1 MNKIKEYIKL
11 IRVKHYF
18 KNVLIFLPLIFSGNI
33 FNIEK
38 LIISIIGFIAF
49 SFVAS
54 VVYII
59 NDIRDIENDR
69 KHPIKRKRP
78 LPAGTVSKKEAII
91 LAIVMLLIAYL
102 LNTII
107 FVTCNMTIQNLVMS
121 MILLSL
127 YILLNIAHSFGLKN
141 KPIIDIVILV
151 SGFLIR
157 ILYGSAIT
165 NIEVSNWLYL
175 TVISGSFYMGLGK
188 RRNEI
193 KKQGD
198 KSREVLK
205 RYSKEFLDKNM
216 YVCLTLSI
224 VFYALWCVDSAT
236 IQRMGTN
243 LMVWTVPIVMIILM
257 KYSLDVEGDSYGDP
271 VDVLFKDKIL
281 LLIVAL
287 YAISVFSIM
296 YLL

>member
-78 LPAGTVSKKEAII
+78 LPAGTVSQKEAII

-127 YILLNIAHSFGLKN
+127 YILLNIAYSFGLKN
-141 KPIIDIVILV
+141 KPVIDIVILV

-236 IQRMGTN
+236 IQRMRTN

>member
-11 IRVKHYF
+11 IRLKHYF
-18 KNVLIFLPLIFSGNI
+18 KNILIFLPLIFSGNI
-33 FNIEK
+33 FNPEK
-38 LIISIIGFIAF
+38 LTDCIIGFLSF
-49 SFVAS
+49 CFVAS
-54 VVYII
+54 FIYII
-59 NDIRDIENDR
+59 NDLKDIENDR
-69 KHPIKRKRP
+69 NHPIKRNRP
-78 LPAGTVSKKEAII
+78 LASGAVSKKEAII
-91 LAIVMLLIAYL
+91 LATILVVIAVL

-107 FVTCNMTIQNLVMS
+107 FATGSITVQNLVKAAV
-121 MILLSL
+121 LLIS
-127 YILLNIAHSFGLKN
+127 YVLLNIAYSFGLKN

-157 ILYGSAIT
+157 VLYGSTIT
-165 NIEVSNWLYL
+165 DIEVSNWLYL
-175 TVISGSFYMGLGK
+175 TIISGSFYMGLGK

-224 VFYALWCVDSAT
+224 VFYALWCVDAT
-236 IQRMGTN
+236 TIERMGTN
-243 LMVWTVPIVMIILM
+243 LMVWTVPIIMIILM
-257 KYSLDVEGDSYGDP
+257 KYSLDVEGDSFGDP

-281 LLIVAL
+281 MLIVAL
-287 YAISVFSIM
+287 YAIIIFSII
-296 YLL
+296 YLF